1 MSGYD
6 NPKDGLEPEP
16 ITILV
21 TDDYFPTYIDEC
33 GTANDQYFTPV
44 HHVGVTYTTTQD
56 EAGNFHTELTAN
68 DGYILLVEGGVA
80 VFESP
85 AFTDAP
91 CEGWTDPFAEEVGQ
105 PPSSIAQ
112 PAPPITELPATGLHI
127 EGVVMLVGGL
137 LILIGA
143 CIIAGVRA
151 RRARLFEKR

>member
-6 NPKDGLEPEP
+6 NPKDGLDAEPVA
-16 ITILV
+16 ILV
-21 TDDYFPTYIDEC
+21 TEDYFPTYIDEC

-85 AFTDAP
+85 AFTDVP

-105 PPSSIAQ
+105 PPASIAQ
-112 PAPPITELPATGLHI
+112 PVTPITELPATGLHI
-127 EGVVMLVGGL
+127 EGV
-137 LILIGA
+137 LILAAGALVLVGA
-143 CIIAGVRA
+143 CIMAWARA
-151 RRARLFEKR
+151 RRVRVR

>member
-1 MSGYD
+1 MVDTEGYD
-6 NPKDGLEPEP
+6 NPKDGLDAEP

-85 AFTDAP
+85 AFTDVP
-91 CEGWTDPFAEEVGQ
+91 CEGWTDPFAEGASP

-112 PAPPITELPATGLHI
+112 PVTPITELPATGLHI
-127 EGVVMLVGGL
+127 EGV
-137 LILIGA
+137 LILAAGALVLVGA
-143 CIIAGVRA
+143 CIMAWARA
-151 RRARLFEKR
+151 RRVRVR